1 MSTSTVKSGA
11 PKTES
16 QLAMERLISMRKA
29 LTGELQFELLN
40 LFACAGADPTEMV
53 KKGSTKWDGS
63 VFDKFVEM
71 SDPKNIRKRHEKAGD
86 YETID
91 QMEEP
96 ESAKLEGT
104 AVGIVRMNLLYKD
117 SIDTLIS
124 VRPCFEKLK
133 NMSIWEYDTD
143 GLEDFFDGQRE
154 DAPKRRAYRWKV
166 FKEKFFDFREEI
178 SILPVMVIGKTGYGK
193 SSLLNCIIG
202 KSIFPTDDV
211 QICTTKID
219 AAIFRMGADPQ
230 SYLALSDLP
239 GIGESSEADRK
250 YMDEYAGL
258 LRSAASVIY
267 VVRADQ
273 RDFTI
278 DEHAFK
284 ELFQRDEDREKVII
298 ALNFTDKIEPINRS
312 FRLSE
317 EQLEALE
324 EKIDLVSGMFQV
336 DSYRIF
342 PCCAQTGYGV
352 EALLEEV
359 TDDLENCV
367 FEEE

>member
-11 PKTES
+11 PKTE
-16 QLAMERLISMRKA
+16 QELAREWR
-29 LTGELQFELLN
+29 EN
-40 LFACAGADPTEMV
+40 LFKKIRDSMQANALCIAAAAGCDPVTMADECRV
-53 KKGSTKWDGS
+53 KGSGS
-63 VFDKFVEM
+63 VFDKFVEEN
-71 SDPKNIRKRHEKAGD
+71 KYVLRKQHKDAGD

-143 GLEDFFDGQRE
+143 GLEDYFDGQRE

-239 GIGESSEADRK
+239 GIGESAEADRE

-298 ALNFTDKIEPINRS
+298 ALNFADKIEPINRS

-324 EKIDLVSGMFQV
+324 EKIDLVSEMFQV